1 MCYHALHDMC
11 LAYGAGPEQGLCYFH
26 SWGRA
31 ENWAIF
37 RCQFRG
43 RASAKKKHRDCWVY
57 ARRRQTTMQGSF
69 HTDADRGLAFAV
81 PVDLVL
87 VHHGSLAC
95 MLACPRCDT
104 VNVHSLG
111 YTHSAVWGH
120 RACNAREAT
129 CAGYIL
135 RLAPVICKVSTPE
148 WRRRVRGLIQQEK
161 RQICRGRSPNTDNVK
176 K

>member
-1 MCYHALHDMC
+1 MS
-11 LAYGAGPEQGLCYFH
+11 GVRRGPRAGPVLFSFLGSRRELGDFT
-26 SWGRA
+26 RA
-31 ENWAIF
+31 REPVV
-37 RCQFRG
+37 RQY
-43 RASAKKKHRDCWVY
+43 AKKKHRDCWVY

-135 RLAPVICKVSTPE
+135 RPAPVICKVSTPE

-161 RQICRGRSPNTDNVK
+161 RQIRRGRSPNTDNVK